1 MDIDI
6 DKITLQY
13 LSNSKNKTKL
23 NNNTNNNK
31 LTINEHELH
40 FYKHRIQNITEE
52 LLTNPELCTMDVDLK
67 QSFLIYINTCI
78 KYFKLS
84 DTNTIIQQDHL
95 DLYNIVNLHNANN
108 NDSSEGNDLDND
120 SYITHQSD
128 TISEMDNQMTT
139 PGQLNAKHIT
149 YNIDNFIIRNKPN
162 KKLIPPI
169 IIPKQKEININTT
182 DLRYKIDI
190 PTIVNDNLAL
200 DIILPQHYFEV
211 IMN

>member
-1 MDIDI
+1 MDI

-23 NNNTNNNK
+23 NNPHTNK
-31 LTINEHELH
+31 LCINEDDLH
-40 FYKHRIQNITEE
+40 FYKHRIQTITNE
-52 LLTNPELCTMDVDLK
+52 LLHNPELCTMDVDLK
-67 QSFLIYINTCI
+67 QSFIIYINTCI

-95 DLYNIVNLHNANN
+95 DLCNIAHLHNYINN
-108 NDSSEGNDLDND
+108 EEDESDND
-120 SYITHQSD
+120 SYITPQSD
-128 TISEMDNQMTT
+128 IISDMDNQLTNTT
-139 PGQLNAKHIT
+139 TGQLNSKQIT

-190 PTIVNDNLAL
+190 PTIVNDNLTL

>member
-1 MDIDI
+1 MDI

-23 NNNTNNNK
+23 NNTTTNK
-31 LTINEHELH
+31 LSIDEDDLH
-40 FYKHRIQNITEE
+40 FYKHRIQNITHE

-67 QSFLIYINTCI
+67 QSFMIYINTCI

-95 DLYNIVNLHNANN
+95 DLCNIAHLHNYINKEN
-108 NDSSEGNDLDND
+108 ESYND
-120 SYITHQSD
+120 SYITPQSD
-128 TISEMDNQMTT
+128 IISDMDNQMTT
-139 PGQLNAKHIT
+139 NGQLNSKQIT

-190 PTIVNDNLAL
+190 PTIVNDNLTL